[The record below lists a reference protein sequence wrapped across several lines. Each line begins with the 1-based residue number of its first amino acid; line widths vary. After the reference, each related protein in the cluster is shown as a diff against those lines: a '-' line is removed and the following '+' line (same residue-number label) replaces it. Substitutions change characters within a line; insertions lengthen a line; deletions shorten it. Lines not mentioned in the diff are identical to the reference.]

1 MKSDSYKLIP
11 QTVKESFFVVILTA
25 LYLLLTL
32 TGCNNIVENPGTGNQ
47 TPPED
52 GSGLVAVTGQISLS
66 GAFPGTLQSST
77 GSQRTAIPTVGV
89 VTYTVTAQNK
99 ADPGERVTATV
110 TDYNY
115 TLYLS
120 PGTWT
125 ISCSGVNESGSQII
139 REKSPIELTV
149 TQGVATPQPGIL
161 ELVLSQT
168 PGTGGTGAVSL
179 NGAIDFVKD
188 GSAAAVTLDITLT
201 PWDSFVRAPDIPQQT
216 ITGNGNFTVTLDT
229 VPSGAY
235 IMRLVFSV
243 DGVAVSTVEEAV
255 NVFDNMTT
263 DTWYVGGGNSDHL
276 ISQQDGSAVFN
287 LTRCRT
293 EFFIN
298 GTGGDDTNSGSAL
311 NPLKTVGKAFS
322 VLGKVKGA
330 DAKIT
335 LQSKAGDTEEITVP
349 EGVNAV
355 IFGEQAATVLVQIT
369 VGDGAAV
376 KVGTNVTCTG
386 GAMVQSGG
394 VLTLTQ
400 GGRIDG
406 TGLSGIKNSSG
417 GAVYI
422 EGGTFTMENGS
433 TVTGG
438 NITGNGGA
446 VYVDSGTF
454 TMNGGTITGG
464 QAQYGGGV
472 YIDTDGTFTMNG
484 NAVIEGNKATQN
496 NKGGGGVYVNNGTF
510 TMSGGTIGG
519 DNKNTAMNGGGV
531 YVDANGSFTMNG
543 NAVISNNEVERN
555 GGGVCVF
562 GTFTMKGS
570 AAIRGNNANTTKR
583 WNGGG
588 GVLVCEGGQ
597 FEMTGD
603 AVIENNH
610 TDGTGNDDA
619 DNNGVNGC
627 GGGVLVRDPGSAF
640 TMSGKAR
647 ITGNTAVDH
656 GGGVYV
662 DDIFTVSGTP
672 SITDNTV
679 NSTPNNVYLPSGK
692 TITIGDGGLT
702 DGTIG
707 VTAAD
712 MKEGDAVQITDI
724 DVPGAADR
732 FVSDISPYSIEE
744 TIATSEDGIAVF
756 LSDADVSY
764 QESSAGARS
773 LGALSDAVSEANK
786 WTSGGTI
793 TLMKNIDGNNAV
805 FTTGPITF
813 SGGTGASPI
822 ILNLNGKTIDRGLTE
837 AVSDGQVILISNG
850 NVTIKDSSANSDGTG
865 GTGKITGGNVSEDS
879 GNSPNG
885 GGICIE
891 NGSLTLESGSISK
904 NKAATE
910 GGGVYVDSNGTFT
923 MAGGI
928 ISENSI
934 TSNNGNAHGG
944 GVYVAGGSFTMR
956 GGTVSNNGEK
966 SSGVYIN
973 KGGAVYIDKGNFTLS
988 NGKITQNYAVNG
1000 AGIYIASGGSF
1011 TMTEGNITG
1020 NTANTNG
1027 GGVYVD
1033 GTFIVGNTLTITGN
1047 TVSGNAN
1054 NVYLPSGK
1062 TITCDSQGLSGGS
1075 IGITVGTSLNSVGNS
1090 VDITNFIVKEPASI
1104 FESDIKGLSI
1114 GSTLDKIIVKKVTY
1128 TDLSGTI
1135 EPNAGDT
1142 IYIGD
1147 AMITTG
1153 DVTSLIDANN
1163 VNGTVT
1169 LDISG
1174 TNEFRAGYDHP
1185 GIYVP
1190 SNGTLKITGGGT
1202 LKVYGGAS
1210 WPAIGLNAG
1219 VGNNP
1224 TIEIAGGTIYAYA
1237 GSNASAI
1244 GGSWGFPYA
1253 GVTINVKISGG
1264 EVFADGTTGWG
1275 AIAPGRGGNGDG
1287 FAAGTVTCI
1296 VEPPSGYQIRV
1307 YAGSSQYNASE
1318 IAGSPFTAS
1327 TDITDKST
1335 DITDKIKDSK
1345 FVHIVT
1351 EKRP

>member
-66 GAFPGTLQSST
+66 GAFPGALQS
-77 GSQRTAIPTVGV
+77 GSNHQRTAIPTVGV

-120 PGTWT
+120 PGNWT
-125 ISCSGVNESGSQII
+125 LSCSGVNDSGGQII
-139 REKSPIELTV
+139 REKTPIELAV
-149 TQGVATPQPGIL
+149 TQGAATPQPGTL
-161 ELVLSQT
+161 ELVLPQT
-168 PGTGGTGAVSL
+168 PVDGGTGNVRLS
-179 NGAIDFVKD
+179 GAINFVKD
-188 GSAAAVTLDITLT
+188 DTTVTLDITLT
-201 PWDSFVRAPDIPQQT
+201 PWDSSVTEPDIPQQT
-216 ITGNGNFTVTLDT
+216 ITGNGNFTVTLDA

-355 IFGEQAATVLVQIT
+355 IFGEQAATVPVQIT

-400 GGRIDG
+400 GG
-406 TGLSGIKNSSG
+406 TVNATSLSGGIKESNG
-417 GAVYI
+417 GAVYV

-662 DDIFTVSGTP
+662 DDIFTVSGSPT
-672 SITDNTV
+672 ITGNTV
-679 NSTPNNVYLPSGK
+679 SNNANNVYLPSGK
-692 TITIGDGGLT
+692 TITIGDGGFT
-702 DGTIG
+702 GGTIG
-707 VTAAD
+707 VTAEATAP
-712 MKEGDAVQITDI
+712 GNAVQITDT
-724 DVPGAADR
+724 DVTGAVR
-732 FVSDISPYSIEE
+732 ILISDDATYSVAEDIAISGGSG
-744 TIATSEDGIAVF
+744 TAVF
-756 LSDADVSY
+756 LSDAEVAY
-764 QESSAGARS
+764 KSSS
-773 LGALSDAVSEANK
+773 ELGKTLGNFAKAY
-786 WTSGGTI
+786 GGKVTEI
-793 TLMKNIDGNNAV
+793 TLLKDITPTTASGFSWPIV
-805 FTTGPITF
+805 FDWTCT
-813 SGGTGASPI
+813 
-822 ILNLNGKTIDRGLTE
+822 LDLNGHAINCELSSETD
-837 AVSDGQVILISNG
+837 DGQVVVINSNG
-850 NVTIKDSSANSDGTG
+850 NLTIKDSSANADGTG
-865 GTGKITGGNVSEDS
+865 GIGKITGGYDS
-879 GNSPNG
+879 GNGMTYGDGG
-885 GGICIE
+885 GGIYVKD
-891 NGSLTLESGSISK
+891 GSLTLESGSITG
-904 NKAATE
+904 NKTLKD
-910 GGGVYVDSNGTFT
+910 GGGVYVGSGCTFT
-923 MAGGI
+923 MLGG
-928 ISENSI
+928 SI
-934 TSNNGNAHGG
+934 T
-944 GVYVAGGSFTMR
+944 
-956 GGTVSNNGEK
+956 
-966 SSGVYIN
+966 
-973 KGGAVYIDKGNFTLS
+973 D
-988 NGKITQNYAVNG
+988 NG
-1000 AGIYIASGGSF
+1000 AI
-1011 TMTEGNITG
+1011 
-1020 NTANTNG
+1020 NG
-1027 GGVYVD
+1027 GGVYVSS
-1033 GTFIVGNTLTITGN
+1033 GGIFTMRGGSISGNGKGETELGAGVCDFGEFTMTGGSITGN
-1047 TVSGNAN
+1047 ILKSYGSNGFGTDDYGRDVYGGGVYVSSGAVFSVGGSPIINGNTQDGHLTNENDVCLDSAG
-1054 NVYLPSGK
+1054 VKISIRSDLDRTGK
-1062 TITCDSQGLSGGS
+1062 RMIGIYMKGSEGEYTITSGWNNS
-1075 IGITVGTSLNSVGNS
+1075 SVGELFFGNY
-1090 VDITNFIVKEPASI
+1090 A
-1104 FESDIKGLSI
+1104 
-1114 GSTLDKIIVKKVTY
+1114 
-1128 TDLSGTI
+1128 
-1135 EPNAGDT
+1135 AGDT
-1142 IYIGD
+1142 G
-1147 AMITTG
+1147 
-1153 DVTSLIDANN
+1153 S
-1163 VNGTVT
+1163 
-1169 LDISG
+1169 ISG
-1174 TNEFRAGYDHP
+1174 YSHNFSVKDNE
-1185 GIYVP
+1185 
-1190 SNGTLKITGGGT
+1190 
-1202 LKVYGGAS
+1202 
-1210 WPAIGLNAG
+1210 
-1219 VGNNP
+1219 
-1224 TIEIAGGTIYAYA
+1224 
-1237 GSNASAI
+1237 
-1244 GGSWGFPYA
+1244 
-1253 GVTINVKISGG
+1253 
-1264 EVFADGTTGWG
+1264 
-1275 AIAPGRGGNGDG
+1275 
-1287 FAAGTVTCI
+1287 I
-1296 VEPPSGYQIRV
+1296 VV
-1307 YAGSSQYNASE
+1307 
-1318 IAGSPFTAS
+1318 
-1327 TDITDKST
+1327 
-1335 DITDKIKDSK
+1335 
-1345 FVHIVT
+1345 
-1351 EKRP
+1351 EKKMTY

>member
-1 MKSDSYKLIP
+1 MKSDSKKTIL

-47 TPPED
+47 NPPES
-52 GSGLVAVTGQISLS
+52 GSSLVAVTGQISLS
-66 GAFPGTLQSST
+66 GAFPGALQSST

-149 TQGVATPQPGIL
+149 TQGVATPQPGTL
-161 ELVLSQT
+161 ELVLPQT
-168 PGTGGTGAVSL
+168 PVDGGTGNVRLS
-179 NGAIDFVKD
+179 GAINFVKD
-188 GSAAAVTLDITLT
+188 DTTVTLDITLT
-201 PWDSFVRAPDIPQQT
+201 PWDSSVTEPDIPQQT

-235 IMRLVFSV
+235 MMRLVFSV

-276 ISQQDGSAVFN
+276 TPQQDGSAVFN

-293 EFFIN
+293 EFFID
-298 GTGGDDTNSGSAL
+298 GTDGDDTNPGSAL
-311 NPLKTVGKAFS
+311 KPLKTVGKAFS

-335 LQSKAGDTEEITVP
+335 LQSDAGDTEEITVP
-349 EGVNAV
+349 EGVDTV
-355 IFGEQAATVLVQIT
+355 IFGEQAATVPELIS
-369 VGDGAAV
+369 VGNGATV
-376 KVGTNVTCTG
+376 KVGTNVTCSG
-386 GAMVQSGG
+386 GAIVQSGG
-394 VLTLTQ
+394 SLTLTQ

-531 YVDANGSFTMNG
+531 YVDANGSFTMDG

-597 FEMTGD
+597 FEMTED

-610 TDGTGNDDA
+610 TDGTGKDDA

-647 ITGNTAVDH
+647 ITGNTAVYH

-672 SITDNTV
+672 TITDNTV

-702 DGTIG
+702 GGSIG
-707 VTAAD
+707 VTAEATAP
-712 MKEGDAVQITDI
+712 GNAVQITDT
-724 DVPGAADR
+724 DVTGAVR
-732 FVSDISPYSIEE
+732 ILVSDDTGYSVVEGVAISGGSG
-744 TIATSEDGIAVF
+744 TAVF
-756 LSDADVSY
+756 LSDAEVAY
-764 QESSAGARS
+764 KSSS
-773 LGALSDAVSEANK
+773 ELGKTLGEFAKAY
-786 WTSGGTI
+786 GGKVTEI
-793 TLMKNIDGNNAV
+793 TLLKDITPTTASGFSWPIV
-805 FTTGPITF
+805 FDWICT
-813 SGGTGASPI
+813 
-822 ILNLNGKTIDRGLTE
+822 LDLNGYTINRELSSETD
-837 AVSDGQVILISNG
+837 DGQVVVISSNG
-850 NVTIKDSSANSDGTG
+850 NLTIKDSSANADGTG
-865 GTGKITGGNVSEDS
+865 GIGKITGGYDS
-879 GNSPNG
+879 GNGMNYGNG
-885 GGICIE
+885 GGGIYVE
-891 NGSLTLESGSISK
+891 GGSLTLESGSITG
-904 NKAATE
+904 NKTLKD
-910 GGGVYVDSNGTFT
+910 GGGVYVGSGCTFT
-923 MAGGI
+923 MLGG
-928 ISENSI
+928 SI
-934 TSNNGNAHGG
+934 T
-944 GVYVAGGSFTMR
+944 
-956 GGTVSNNGEK
+956 
-966 SSGVYIN
+966 
-973 KGGAVYIDKGNFTLS
+973 D
-988 NGKITQNYAVNG
+988 NG
-1000 AGIYIASGGSF
+1000 AI
-1011 TMTEGNITG
+1011 
-1020 NTANTNG
+1020 NG
-1027 GGVYVD
+1027 GGVYVSS
-1033 GTFIVGNTLTITGN
+1033 GGIFTMRGGSISGNGKGETELGAGVCDFGEFTMTGGSITGN
-1047 TVSGNAN
+1047 ILKSYGNNGFGTGDFGQGVYGGGVYVSSGAVFSVGGSPIINGNKQDGQLTNENDVCLDSALDSAG
-1054 NVYLPSGK
+1054 VKISIRSDLDRTGK
-1062 TITCDSQGLSGGS
+1062 GMIGIYMKGSEGKYTITSGWN
-1075 IGITVGTSLNSVGNS
+1075 NSSEGELFFGNY
-1090 VDITNFIVKEPASI
+1090 A
-1104 FESDIKGLSI
+1104 
-1114 GSTLDKIIVKKVTY
+1114 
-1128 TDLSGTI
+1128 
-1135 EPNAGDT
+1135 AGDT
-1142 IYIGD
+1142 G
-1147 AMITTG
+1147 
-1153 DVTSLIDANN
+1153 L
-1163 VNGTVT
+1163 
-1169 LDISG
+1169 ISG
-1174 TNEFRAGYDHP
+1174 YSHNISVEGNE
-1185 GIYVP
+1185 IVVE
-1190 SNGTLKITGGGT
+1190 K
-1202 LKVYGGAS
+1202 
-1210 WPAIGLNAG
+1210 
-1219 VGNNP
+1219 
-1224 TIEIAGGTIYAYA
+1224 
-1237 GSNASAI
+1237 
-1244 GGSWGFPYA
+1244 
-1253 GVTINVKISGG
+1253 KIS
-1264 EVFADGTTGWG
+1264 
-1275 AIAPGRGGNGDG
+1275 
-1287 FAAGTVTCI
+1287 
-1296 VEPPSGYQIRV
+1296 Y
-1307 YAGSSQYNASE
+1307 
-1318 IAGSPFTAS
+1318 
-1327 TDITDKST
+1327 
-1335 DITDKIKDSK
+1335 
-1345 FVHIVT
+1345 
-1351 EKRP
+1351 

>member
-1 MKSDSYKLIP
+1 MKCDNNKPMAQTGKGYLFPAVIP
-11 QTVKESFFVVILTA
+11 AA
-25 LYLLLTL
+25 LCFLLALA
-32 TGCNNIVENPGTGNQ
+32 GCNNIVENPGTGNQ
-47 TPPED
+47 TPPES
-52 GSGLVAVTGQISLS
+52 GSNLVAVTGQISLS

-99 ADPGERVTATV
+99 VDPEKTVTASV
-110 TDYNY
+110 EDDFSY

-125 ISCSGVNESGSQII
+125 LSCSGINDSGSQII

-149 TQGVATPQPGIL
+149 TQGVATPQPGTL
-161 ELVLSQT
+161 ELFLSQT

-188 GSAAAVTLDITLT
+188 GSAATVTLDITLT
-201 PWDSFVRAPDIPQQT
+201 PWDSSVRAPDIPPQT
-216 ITGNGNFTVTLDT
+216 ITGNGNFTVTLDA

-235 IMRLVFSV
+235 MMRLVFSV

-276 ISQQDGSAVFN
+276 TPQQDGSAVFN

-298 GTGGDDTNSGSAL
+298 GTGGDDTNPGSAL
-311 NPLKTVGKAFS
+311 KPLKTMGKAFS

-335 LQSKAGDTEEITVP
+335 LQSDAGDTEDVTVP
-349 EGVNAV
+349 EGVNTV
-355 IFGEQAATVLVQIT
+355 IFGEQAATVPKLIS
-369 VGDGAAV
+369 VGNGATV

-386 GAMVQSGG
+386 GAIVQNGG
-394 VLTLTQ
+394 SLTLTQ

-406 TGLSGIKNSSG
+406 TGLTGIKNSSG

-422 EGGTFTMENGS
+422 EGGAFTMESGS

-438 NITGNGGA
+438 NVSANGGA

-454 TMNGGTITGG
+454 TMNGGSVAGG

-531 YVDANGSFTMNG
+531 YVDANGSFTMDG

-640 TMSGKAR
+640 TMSGNSR

-679 NSTPNNVYLPSGK
+679 NSTSNNVYLPSGK
-692 TITIGDGGLT
+692 TITIGDGGFT
-702 DGTIG
+702 GGTIG
-707 VTAAD
+707 VTAEATAP
-712 MKEGDAVQITDI
+712 GNAVQITDT
-724 DVPGAADR
+724 DVTGAVR
-732 FVSDISPYSIEE
+732 ILISDDAAYSVAEGV
-744 TIATSEDGIAVF
+744 ATSEGSGTAVF
-756 LSDADVSY
+756 LSDAEVAYKSSSELGKTLGTFADAYGRQTQWSSGGVIMLLKGISMTQTAEITGGNKSGFNSDTGEGGSPVTIDLNGHTISGNRSASVLSVS
-764 QESSAGARS
+764 
-773 LGALSDAVSEANK
+773 
-786 WTSGGTI
+786 TSGFLEI
-793 TLMKNIDGNNAV
+793 
-805 FTTGPITF
+805 
-813 SGGTGASPI
+813 
-822 ILNLNGKTIDRGLTE
+822 E
-837 AVSDGQVILISNG
+837 
-850 NVTIKDSSANSDGTG
+850 DSSANPDGTG
-865 GTGKITGGNVSEDS
+865 GTGMITGGGGSS
-879 GNSPNG
+879 G
-885 GGICIE
+885 GGIDVDTS
-891 NGSLTLESGSISK
+891 GVLRLVSGSITQNEADTGAGVYVSGTFVMTGGSIQS
-904 NKAATE
+904 NTADGTDGTNGT
-910 GGGVYVDSNGTFT
+910 GGGVYI
-923 MAGGI
+923 A
-928 ISENSI
+928 
-934 TSNNGNAHGG
+934 
-944 GVYVAGGSFTMR
+944 
-956 GGTVSNNGEK
+956 
-966 SSGVYIN
+966 SSGTATISGTANVTGN
-973 KGGAVYIDKGNFTLS
+973 KVSKT
-988 NGKITQNYAVNG
+988 
-1000 AGIYIASGGSF
+1000 SGG
-1011 TMTEGNITG
+1011 EG
-1020 NTANTNG
+1020 G

-1033 GTFIVGNTLTITGN
+1033 GKLNIKGSPRITGN
-1047 TVSGNAN
+1047 RNYNSGGNSTT
-1054 NVYLPSGK
+1054 NVYLPPSTQYQSLVINISGEL
-1062 TITCDSQGLSGGS
+1062 TDGCRIGVYTPWQDGAERVITSGG
-1075 IGITVGTSLNSVGNS
+1075 
-1090 VDITNFIVKEPASI
+1090 
-1104 FESDIKGLSI
+1104 
-1114 GSTLDKIIVKKVTY
+1114 GSKYKDY
-1128 TDLSGTI
+1128 FF
-1135 EPNAGDT
+1135 P
-1142 IYIGD
+1142 
-1147 AMITTG
+1147 
-1153 DVTSLIDANN
+1153 
-1163 VNGTVT
+1163 
-1169 LDISG
+1169 DISG
-1174 TNEFRAGYDHP
+1174 
-1185 GIYVP
+1185 
-1190 SNGTLKITGGGT
+1190 
-1202 LKVYGGAS
+1202 
-1210 WPAIGLNAG
+1210 
-1219 VGNNP
+1219 
-1224 TIEIAGGTIYAYA
+1224 
-1237 GSNASAI
+1237 
-1244 GGSWGFPYA
+1244 
-1253 GVTINVKISGG
+1253 
-1264 EVFADGTTGWG
+1264 
-1275 AIAPGRGGNGDG
+1275 
-1287 FAAGTVTCI
+1287 
-1296 VEPPSGYQIRV
+1296 
-1307 YAGSSQYNASE
+1307 
-1318 IAGSPFTAS
+1318 
-1327 TDITDKST
+1327 
-1335 DITDKIKDSK
+1335 DKIELSSDGNEL
-1345 FVHIVT
+1345 IL
-1351 EKRP
+1351 R

>member
-293 EFFIN
+293 EFFID
-298 GTGGDDTNSGSAL
+298 GTDGDDTNSGSAL
-311 NPLKTVGKAFS
+311 KPLKTMGKAFS

-355 IFGEQAATVLVQIT
+355 IFGEQAATVPVQIT

-454 TMNGGTITGG
+454 TMNGGTIT
-464 QAQYGGGV
+464 QYGGGV

-531 YVDANGSFTMNG
+531 YVDANGSFTMDG

-597 FEMTGD
+597 FEMTED

-610 TDGTGNDDA
+610 TDGTGKDDA

-662 DDIFTVSGTP
+662 DDIFTVSGSPT
-672 SITDNTV
+672 ITGNTV
-679 NSTPNNVYLPSGK
+679 SNNANNVYLPSGK
-692 TITIGDGGLT
+692 TITIGDGGFT
-702 DGTIG
+702 GGTIG
-707 VTAAD
+707 VTAEATAP
-712 MKEGDAVQITDI
+712 GNAVQITDT
-724 DVPGAADR
+724 DVTGAVR
-732 FVSDISPYSIEE
+732 ILISDDATYSVAEDIAISGGSG
-744 TIATSEDGIAVF
+744 TAVF
-756 LSDADVSY
+756 LSDAEVAY
-764 QESSAGARS
+764 KSSS
-773 LGALSDAVSEANK
+773 ELGKTLGNFAKAY
-786 WTSGGTI
+786 GGKVTEI
-793 TLMKNIDGNNAV
+793 TLLKDITPTTASGFSWPIV
-805 FTTGPITF
+805 FDWTCT
-813 SGGTGASPI
+813 
-822 ILNLNGKTIDRGLTE
+822 LDLNGHAINCELSSETD
-837 AVSDGQVILISNG
+837 DGQVVVINSNG
-850 NVTIKDSSANSDGTG
+850 NLTIKDSSANADGTG
-865 GTGKITGGNVSEDS
+865 GIGKITGGYDS
-879 GNSPNG
+879 GNGMTYGDGG
-885 GGICIE
+885 GGIYVE
-891 NGSLTLESGSISK
+891 GGSLTLESGSITG
-904 NKAATE
+904 NKTFKD
-910 GGGVYVDSNGTFT
+910 GGGVYVGSGCTFT
-923 MAGGI
+923 MLGG
-928 ISENSI
+928 SI
-934 TSNNGNAHGG
+934 T
-944 GVYVAGGSFTMR
+944 
-956 GGTVSNNGEK
+956 
-966 SSGVYIN
+966 
-973 KGGAVYIDKGNFTLS
+973 D
-988 NGKITQNYAVNG
+988 NG
-1000 AGIYIASGGSF
+1000 AI
-1011 TMTEGNITG
+1011 
-1020 NTANTNG
+1020 NG
-1027 GGVYVD
+1027 GGVYVSS
-1033 GTFIVGNTLTITGN
+1033 GGIFTMRGGSISGNGKGETELGAGVCDFGEFTMTGGSITGN
-1047 TVSGNAN
+1047 ILKSYGSNGFDTGGSGGGVYVSSGAVFSVGGSPIINGNEQAGN
-1054 NVYLPSGK
+1054 LTNQNDVCLDSAGGAEAKISIRSDLDRTGK
-1062 TITCDSQGLSGGS
+1062 RMIGIYMKGFEGKYTITSGWNNS
-1075 IGITVGTSLNSVGNS
+1075 SVGELFFGNY
-1090 VDITNFIVKEPASI
+1090 A
-1104 FESDIKGLSI
+1104 
-1114 GSTLDKIIVKKVTY
+1114 
-1128 TDLSGTI
+1128 
-1135 EPNAGDT
+1135 AGDT
-1142 IYIGD
+1142 G
-1147 AMITTG
+1147 
-1153 DVTSLIDANN
+1153 S
-1163 VNGTVT
+1163 
-1169 LDISG
+1169 ISG
-1174 TNEFRAGYDHP
+1174 YSHNISVDGNE
-1185 GIYVP
+1185 IVVE
-1190 SNGTLKITGGGT
+1190 K
-1202 LKVYGGAS
+1202 
-1210 WPAIGLNAG
+1210 
-1219 VGNNP
+1219 
-1224 TIEIAGGTIYAYA
+1224 
-1237 GSNASAI
+1237 
-1244 GGSWGFPYA
+1244 
-1253 GVTINVKISGG
+1253 KIS
-1264 EVFADGTTGWG
+1264 
-1275 AIAPGRGGNGDG
+1275 
-1287 FAAGTVTCI
+1287 
-1296 VEPPSGYQIRV
+1296 Y
-1307 YAGSSQYNASE
+1307 
-1318 IAGSPFTAS
+1318 
-1327 TDITDKST
+1327 
-1335 DITDKIKDSK
+1335 
-1345 FVHIVT
+1345 
-1351 EKRP
+1351 

>member
-11 QTVKESFFVVILTA
+11 QTVKESFFVVILTT

-32 TGCNNIVENPGTGNQ
+32 AGCRNMFENPGTGNQ

-139 REKSPIELTV
+139 REKSPVELTV
-149 TQGVATPQPGIL
+149 TQGVATPQPGTL

-188 GSAAAVTLDITLT
+188 GSVTVTVDITLT
-201 PWDSFVRAPDIPQQT
+201 PWDSSVTVLDNPDNPDIPQQT
-216 ITGNGNFTVTLDT
+216 ITGNGNFTVTLDA

-293 EFFIN
+293 EFFID
-298 GTGGDDTNSGSAL
+298 GTDGDDTNSGSAL
-311 NPLKTVGKAFS
+311 KPLKTMGKAFS

-335 LQSKAGDTEEITVP
+335 LQSDAGDTEEITVP

-355 IFGEQAATVLVQIT
+355 IFGERAATVPVQIS
-369 VGDGAAV
+369 VGNGATV
-376 KVGTNVTCTG
+376 KVGTNVICSG
-386 GAMVQSGG
+386 GVMVQSGG

-400 GGRIDG
+400 GG
-406 TGLSGIKNSSG
+406 TVNATSLSGGIKESNG

-531 YVDANGSFTMNG
+531 YVDANGSFTMDG

-692 TITIGDGGLT
+692 TITIGTDGLT
-702 DGTIG
+702 GGTIG
-707 VTAAD
+707 VTAEATAP
-712 MKEGDAVQITDI
+712 GNAVQITDT
-724 DVPGAADR
+724 DVTGAVR
-732 FVSDISPYSIEE
+732 ILISDDATYSVAEGV
-744 TIATSEDGIAVF
+744 ATSEGSGTAVF
-756 LSDADVSY
+756 LSDAEVAY
-764 QESSAGARS
+764 KSSS
-773 LGALSDAVSEANK
+773 ELGKTLGEFAEAYGDN
-786 WTSGGTI
+786 GTEI
-793 TLMKNIDGNNAV
+793 TLLKDITP
-805 FTTGPITF
+805 TTAPTVYWPIEFDWTC
-813 SGGTGASPI
+813 T
-822 ILNLNGKTIDRGLTE
+822 LDLNGHAINRELSSEMD
-837 AVSDGQVILISNG
+837 DGQVVVIRSNG
-850 NVTIKDSSANSDGTG
+850 NLTIKDSSANADGTG
-865 GTGKITGGNVSEDS
+865 GIGKITGGYDS
-879 GNSPNG
+879 GNGMNYGNG
-885 GGICIE
+885 GGGIYVE
-891 NGSLTLESGSISK
+891 SGSLTLESGSITG
-904 NKAATE
+904 NKTLKD
-910 GGGVYVDSNGTFT
+910 GGGVYVGSGCTFT
-923 MAGGI
+923 MLGG
-928 ISENSI
+928 SI
-934 TSNNGNAHGG
+934 T
-944 GVYVAGGSFTMR
+944 
-956 GGTVSNNGEK
+956 
-966 SSGVYIN
+966 
-973 KGGAVYIDKGNFTLS
+973 D
-988 NGKITQNYAVNG
+988 NG
-1000 AGIYIASGGSF
+1000 AI
-1011 TMTEGNITG
+1011 
-1020 NTANTNG
+1020 NG
-1027 GGVYVD
+1027 GGVYVSS
-1033 GTFIVGNTLTITGN
+1033 GGIFTMRGGSISGNGKGETELGAGVCDFGEFTMTGGSITGN
-1047 TVSGNAN
+1047 ILKSFGSNGFGT
-1054 NVYLPSGK
+1054 
-1062 TITCDSQGLSGGS
+1062 GGS
-1075 IGITVGTSLNSVGNS
+1075 G
-1090 VDITNFIVKEPASI
+1090 E
-1104 FESDIKGLSI
+1104 E
-1114 GSTLDKIIVKKVTY
+1114 
-1128 TDLSGTI
+1128 
-1135 EPNAGDT
+1135 
-1142 IYIGD
+1142 
-1147 AMITTG
+1147 
-1153 DVTSLIDANN
+1153 
-1163 VNGTVT
+1163 
-1169 LDISG
+1169 
-1174 TNEFRAGYDHP
+1174 
-1185 GIYVP
+1185 
-1190 SNGTLKITGGGT
+1190 
-1202 LKVYGGAS
+1202 VYGG
-1210 WPAIGLNAG
+1210 G
-1219 VGNNP
+1219 VYVSSG
-1224 TIEIAGGTIYAYA
+1224 AVF
-1237 GSNASAI
+1237 SV
-1244 GGSWGFPYA
+1244 GGSPIINGNKQDGQLTNENDVCLDSA
-1253 GVTINVKISGG
+1253 GVKISIRSDLDRTGKRMIGIYMKGPEGKYTITLGWDNSSVG
-1264 EVFADGTTGWG
+1264 EFFF
-1275 AIAPGRGGNGDG
+1275 GNSAESQKGSIEG
-1287 FAAGTVTCI
+1287 YSHNISVEGNEI
-1296 VEPPSGYQIRV
+1296 VV
-1307 YAGSSQYNASE
+1307 
-1318 IAGSPFTAS
+1318 
-1327 TDITDKST
+1327 
-1335 DITDKIKDSK
+1335 
-1345 FVHIVT
+1345 
-1351 EKRP
+1351 EKKMTY